1 MKKAKSNFFVQILA
15 ELKYGL
21 LSGGYKFILP
31 FIIGIDYA
39 DTFIRQIQTYMMYGK
54 QSLQVSFI
62 DCIVYVFRGMREYI
76 PAKNNPFEIP
86 TNYLIIVIV
95 LALFIGNYPLK
106 DLHGFG
112 KNVLVRSRRK
122 SDWWFSKCIW
132 NISTVLVFFLSI
144 YAGVAVRCVVS
155 SSMFSSI
162 GNVNA
167 DVISV
172 VLGCNKESIY
182 NANVIGV
189 MVLVLPVLTGIALSL
204 FQMTMAFL
212 TSAIISYISII
223 TVAIFSAYYTVW
235 FLPGNFLMTYRYTQ
249 VCENGVFLAKSV
261 MVDVVII
268 VVSVIVGYVYFRKY
282 DVL

>member
-1 MKKAKSNFFVQILA
+1 MKKANSNFFVQVLA

-21 LSGGYKFILP
+21 VSGGYKFILP
-31 FIIGIDYA
+31 FIIGVDYA
-39 DTFIRQIQTYMMYGK
+39 DTFIRQIQTYMMTRK
-54 QSLQVSFI
+54 QSLQVSFM
-62 DCIVYVFRGMREYI
+62 DCIVYVFRGMREFI
-76 PAKNNPFEIP
+76 PGNPFEVP
-86 TNYLIIVIV
+86 VNYLLIIIL

-112 KNVLVRSRRK
+112 KNVLIRSRRK
-122 SDWWFSKCIW
+122 SDWWLSKCIW
-132 NISTVLVFFLSI
+132 NIATVVIFFLSI

-155 SSMFSSI
+155 SSTFSSI

-172 VLGCNKESIY
+172 VLSCNKESIY

-212 TSAIISYISII
+212 TSAVISYISII
-223 TVAIFSAYYTVW
+223 TIAIFSAYYTVW
-235 FLPGNFLMTYRYTQ
+235 FLPGNFLMTYRYMQ
-249 VCENGVFLAKSV
+249 ICENGVFLATSLI
-261 MVDVVII
+261 VDVVII

>member
-1 MKKAKSNFFVQILA
+1 MKKANSNFFVQVLA

-21 LSGGYKFILP
+21 VSGGYKFILP
-31 FIIGIDYA
+31 FIIGVDYA
-39 DTFIRQIQTYMMYGK
+39 DTFIRQIQTYMMHSK
-54 QSLQVSFI
+54 QSLQVSFM
-62 DCIVYVFRGMREYI
+62 DCIVYVFRGMREFI
-76 PAKNNPFEIP
+76 HGNPFEVP
-86 TNYLIIVIV
+86 VNYLLIIIL

-122 SDWWFSKCIW
+122 SDWWLSKCIW
-132 NISTVLVFFLSI
+132 NIATVVIFFLSI

-155 SSMFSSI
+155 SSIFSSI

-172 VLGCNKESIY
+172 MLSCNKESIY

-212 TSAIISYISII
+212 TSAVISYISII
-223 TVAIFSAYYTVW
+223 TIAIFSAYYTVW
-235 FLPGNFLMTYRYTQ
+235 FLPGNFLMTYRYMQ
-249 VCENGVFLAKSV
+249 ICENGVFLATSLI
-261 MVDVVII
+261 VDVVII